1 MAEPILGILFDKDG
15 TLFEFEATWN
25 AWAEAMLGELADSY
39 NAEVQSLGSL
49 IGFDSQERRFASD
62 SEVIAG
68 TPEDIVRRLMPGL
81 PDVDS
86 ADLLEAINASA
97 ACVPLAEAVPLG
109 PLLAELRAMG
119 LRLGVATNDSE
130 VVARMHI
137 AAAEIEEEFEFIA
150 GYDSGFGAKPLPGM
164 CLAFAAAI
172 GLPPANV
179 LMVGDSATDLL
190 AGRAAGM
197 RTVAVLTGRTSTS
210 DLAALATAVLP
221 NIGHLPRWIVGCA
234 D

>member
-1 MAEPILGILFDKDG
+1 MSA
-15 TLFEFEATWN
+15 
-25 AWAEAMLGELADSY
+25 
-39 NAEVQSLGSL
+39 V
-49 IGFDSQERRFASD
+49 
-62 SEVIAG
+62 
-68 TPEDIVRRLMPGL
+68 LMPGL
-81 PDVDS
+81 PGVES
-86 ADLLEAINASA
+86 ADLLAAINASA
-97 ACVPLAEAVPLG
+97 ACVPIAEAVPLG

-130 VVARMHI
+130 VVARTHLS
-137 AAAEIEEEFEFIA
+137 AAQVGEEFEFIA

-172 GLPPANV
+172 GLSPANL

-197 RTVAVLTGRTSTS
+197 RTVAVLNGRATRS
-210 DLAALATAVLP
+210 DLATLATAVLP
-221 NIGHLPRWIVGCA
+221 NIGHLPHWIVGHA